1 MVSNTHRCLQL
12 AGSKEKRPHL
22 KCRHAAETKGQTSR
36 GPIRRVRTPKRAAGP
51 PEGRVPGEGGPPRG
65 PPIPTPVNLPPGLE
79 LEGPIPSH
87 LAAFPPPAAPCESE
101 FLVARAVAEELDM
114 SETPIMVR
122 FDPNVETVKAADMVL
137 ITVER
142 LTSQDMASPRGLAR
156 LRCAMCFADPENPP
170 APLVPTPR
178 VEGGYPG
185 PNNNANSGAG
195 TEGRVPAGGEGRVPV
210 GGEGRVPAGARG
222 SGVRREIHT
231 FDDEGVLGE
240 TSDNQDS
247 RVPAGREGRSFRLGE
262 HGKEF
267 DLRMS
272 QEELESEDVILECD
286 SQGAESEACS
296 ADAVVDM
303 DA

>member
-1 MVSNTHRCLQL
+1 MVSNTHRCLPL

-36 GPIRRVRTPKRAAGP
+36 GPIRRVRTPQRAAGP
-51 PEGRVPGEGGPPRG
+51 PERRVPGEGGPPRG

-87 LAAFPPPAAPCESE
+87 LAAFPPPAAPCESDY
-101 FLVARAVAEELDM
+101 LVARAVAEELDM
-114 SETPIMVR
+114 PETPIMVR

-142 LTSQDMASPRGLAR
+142 LTSQDMEFRGLAR
-156 LRCAMCFADPENPP
+156 LHCAMCFADPENPP
-170 APLVPTPR
+170 APLVPTPP
-178 VEGGYPG
+178 VENGYSG

-195 TEGRVPAGGEGRVPV
+195 A
-210 GGEGRVPAGARG
+210 EGRVPAGAEGRVPTGAEG
-222 SGVRREIHT
+222 SGVRREIHN
-231 FDDEGVLGE
+231 FDDSGVLGE

-247 RVPAGREGRSFRLGE
+247 RLPAGREGIVGQVS
-262 HGKEF
+262 
-267 DLRMS
+267 
-272 QEELESEDVILECD
+272 EEEAHSSDSDVILECD
-286 SQGAESEACS
+286 SQGAESEASS

-303 DA
+303 DV